1 MSRHIHHAVATL
13 IGVALMC
20 STAVAQD
27 RPAETDSATL
37 IVVGCVRA
45 NPDEA
50 GPAQSFILADASADF
65 ASGLKPGTRTE
76 LTKRYALVGGE
87 TDLSKL
93 EGQRVK
99 INGRIVPST
108 KPEEQAVGTAGS
120 EQTKPETQRLK
131 ITAVEVIPGT
141 CSPQ

>member
-1 MSRHIHHAVATL
+1 MSRHTHHAVAAL
-13 IGVALMC
+13 IGVALMS
-20 STAVAQD
+20 STAAAQD
-27 RPAETDSATL
+27 RPADPDSATL

-50 GPAQSFILADASADF
+50 GPAQNFVLADASADF
-65 ASGLKPGTRTE
+65 SSGLKPGPRTE
-76 LTKRYALVGGE
+76 PTKRYALIGGE
-87 TDLSKL
+87 MDLSKL

-120 EQTKPETQRLK
+120 EQARPETQRLK
-131 ITAVEVIPGT
+131 ITAVEVVPGT